1 MPGTETPV
9 LEAAPVAE
17 VQEAPAETPET
28 VLVPAAETS
37 ARELSESDEP
47 DPLADFDDELLT
59 KNPRILAKL
68 EAARKSADAS
78 ARESERQKYQAEAKK
93 AEDSRV
99 SAEYARSIE
108 SSRMVEAQNL
118 SNVIADIVGG
128 TVDLE
133 VDPEIPKRWQA
144 QQPKVQALSNQ
155 LLHAAQVQADRAL
168 TTNATAFLKENYPDY
183 RIPAEQ
189 VEAFDT
195 ALARGDFKARFAVLA
210 NIAAEA
216 KLAAEAPKIRAD
228 AIREYQKESEEAVKV
243 EREKGAVAL
252 NNSQVRPTN
261 VGGRSVTKT
270 SYGSKLE
277 ASRLF
282 MQGAIDKDEMRRA
295 RNNPALP
302 ET

>member
-9 LEAAPVAE
+9 LVAAPAIE

-28 VLVPAAETS
+28 VLVPAAETPALES
-37 ARELSESDEP
+37 SESEEP
-47 DPLADFDDELLT
+47 DPLADFDDEVLV

-68 EAARKSADAS
+68 EATRKSADAS

-93 AEDSRV
+93 ADDTRV
-99 SAEYARSIE
+99 SQEYARSIE
-108 SSRMVEAQNL
+108 NSRLVEAQNL
-118 SNVIADIVGG
+118 SNVIAGIVGE

-133 VDPEIPKRWQA
+133 IDPDVPKRWQA
-144 QQPKVQALSNQ
+144 AQPKVQALSNQ
-155 LLHAAQVQADRAL
+155 LLYAAQVQADRAL
-168 TTNATAFLKENYPDY
+168 TTNATAFLRENYPDY
-183 RIPAEQ
+183 RIPAAQ

-210 NIAAEA
+210 DIAAEA
-216 KLAAEAPKIRAD
+216 KLTAETPKIRAD
-228 AIREYQKESEEAVKV
+228 AIREYQKESEDAVKV
-243 EREKGAVAL
+243 EREKAAVAT
-252 NNSQVRPTN
+252 NNGQTRPTN
-261 VGGRSVTKT
+261 VGGRSVNKT

-282 MQGAIDKDEMRRA
+282 MQGAIDKEEMRRA
-295 RNNPALP
+295 RYNPALP